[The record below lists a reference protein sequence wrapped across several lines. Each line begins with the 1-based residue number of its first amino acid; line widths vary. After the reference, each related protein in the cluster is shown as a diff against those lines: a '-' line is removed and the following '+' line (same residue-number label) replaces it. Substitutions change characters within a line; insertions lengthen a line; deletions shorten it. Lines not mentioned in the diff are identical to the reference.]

1 MELNRLEG
9 SFLLLLTEEILN
21 SVISSLEIAELS
33 PEESCETEVAPNYE
47 FIVAENEHQIIVFC
61 DFSFVLAFDIIDSL
75 VGDRHHVAFT
85 FCHFLFWKSIFAEST
100 YNMAVAE
107 SDKN

>member
-33 PEESCETEVAPNYE
+33 SEGSCETEVAPNYE
-47 FIVAENEHQIIVFC
+47 FIVAENEHQIVVFC
-61 DFSFVLAFDIIDSL
+61 DFSFVISLNIIDSL
-75 VGDRHHVAFT
+75 VGDRHHIAFT
-85 FCHFLFWKSIFAEST
+85 FGNFLL
-100 YNMAVAE
+100 
-107 SDKN
+107 